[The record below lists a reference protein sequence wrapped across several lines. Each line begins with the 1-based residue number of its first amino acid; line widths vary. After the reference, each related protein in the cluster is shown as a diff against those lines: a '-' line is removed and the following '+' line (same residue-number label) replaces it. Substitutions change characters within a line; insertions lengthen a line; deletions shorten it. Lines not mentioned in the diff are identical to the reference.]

1 MTLRRVP
8 LSHVFTNRF
17 HCGSEINLFINLIQ
31 CHRLNPPPPPD
42 FFSPLAQ
49 LLFLKS
55 RYLQMLISVLSSSL
69 FPSCPS
75 LLHHLLRSLPFS
87 LFPSPPFPLFFLR
100 LQSAMISSV
109 RRPPRQLS
117 WSHLLVMSSP
127 GLELSHPSGL
137 FCILFVW
144 GFFCAAL
151 YYIYIFMPPLH
162 PTQQQKINLNKDL
175 L

>member
-1 MTLRRVP
+1 MKDFWHDPQESPTQPRVHKP
-8 LSHVFTNRF
+8 VSLWLWNKSVHKSNSVPQT
-17 HCGSEINLFINLIQ
+17 Q
-31 CHRLNPPPPPD
+31 PPPPPD

-55 RYLQMLISVLSSSL
+55 RYSQMLISVLSSSL

-144 GFFCAAL
+144 GFFVRL
-151 YYIYIFMPPLH
+151 YIIFTFLCLLCIPH
-162 PTQQQKINLNKDL
+162 NNKK
-175 L
+175 